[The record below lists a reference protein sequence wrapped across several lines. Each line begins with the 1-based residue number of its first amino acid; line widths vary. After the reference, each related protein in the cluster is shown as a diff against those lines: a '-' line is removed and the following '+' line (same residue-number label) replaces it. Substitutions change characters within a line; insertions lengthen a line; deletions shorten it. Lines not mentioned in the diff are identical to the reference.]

1 MYLTYKT
8 MKFTN
13 TIGFNHTDIIKT
25 SSPLQIGLIDADLIA
40 RGTRHPNL
48 ALLKISG
55 YCKEYGHTVE
65 LVTSYD
71 QLEASTYDMLV
82 MSKVFNFSTYP
93 TFIQNMID
101 KGKIIYGG
109 TGFFEADSPDLPT
122 EVEHHFP
129 DYTLYNKYIATICGT
144 DKKLLKKYSDYTDYS
159 IGYTTRGCFRKCPF
173 CVNRKYSKVFKHS
186 PVPEFL
192 DQTRKAIYLW
202 DDNIMGSADFDSII
216 DELIATGKR
225 FQFRQGLDIRLM
237 TDKKAAKL
245 SKVKYAGDF
254 IFAFDHIE
262 DSELICKKLAL
273 WRRYCSKTTK
283 LYVLTAYDSQDE
295 VDIANTFERIKIL
308 MGFDCLPFVMMYE
321 DFSKSRWKDL
331 YRAIARWC
339 NQPQLFKKKSFR
351 EFCQLCESYRANVKK
366 PKKQYSSTYQA
377 MLDFEAAYPDIAAKY
392 YDIKLEEIEK
402 SYK

>member
-1 MYLTYKT
+1 

-13 TIGFNHTDIIKT
+13 PIGFNHTELIKS

-55 YCKEYGHTVE
+55 FCKEYGHN
-65 LVTSYD
+65 VTLITDYSI
-71 QLEASTYDMLV
+71 LESQKYDMLI

-93 TFIQNMID
+93 LLIQNMID
-101 KGKIIYGG
+101 NGEIIFGG
-109 TGFFEADSPDLPT
+109 TGFFEADSPDLPL

-129 DYTLYNKYIATICGT
+129 DYTLYNDYINSICGN
-144 DKKLLKKYSDYTDYS
+144 DKKLKKKYSDYTDYS
-159 IGYTTRGCFRKCPF
+159 LGFTTRGCFRKCSF

-186 PVPEFL
+186 PVQEFL
-192 DQTRKAIYLW
+192 DRKRKAIYLW
-202 DDNIMGSADFDSII
+202 DDNIMGSSDFDTII

-225 FQFRQGLDIRLM
+225 FQFRQGLDIRLL
-237 TDKKAAKL
+237 TDKKADKL

-262 DSELICKKLAL
+262 DAELICRKLTL
-273 WRRYCSKTTK
+273 WRKYCKKSTK

-308 MGFDCLPFVMMYE
+308 MGYDCLPFVMMYE
-321 DFSKSRWKDL
+321 DYSKSRWADL
-331 YRAIARWC
+331 YKAIARWC

-351 EFCQLCESYRANVKK
+351 EYCQLCESYRANVKK
-366 PKKQYSSTYQA
+366 PKKNHCNLYQA
-377 MLDFEAAYPDIAAKY
+377 MIDFEAAYPDIAAKY
-392 YDIKLEEIEK
+392 FDIKLENIE
-402 SYK
+402 SNYE